1 MIKIQE
7 KGEVE
12 WVKDNL
18 IVERVRLV
26 DLKTF
31 TNQIST
37 WEIHL
42 LETIKLQMKAR
53 MEKKMNSKRFNW
65 FKPKTM
71 RLHSDTC
78 FI

>member
-42 LETIKLQMKAR
+42 LETIKFQVKAR